1 MKKAYF
7 ILILL
12 FFRFTNIEAQITF
25 EKTYDFWHNS
35 SITGVYPQ
43 ADGYILCGRGY
54 EIPGPN
60 DVDYFNFI
68 IRTDIYGDT
77 IFTKTYKR
85 ANETSWDQPF
95 LVPDDDTAFYL
106 AYNSYSDPYLQ
117 KINLDGDTLW
127 TKSLPT
133 TSLIDYIRISDGNLI
148 FISYIDGGF
157 QISKT
162 DLEGGL
168 IWTNLVNA
176 TDTIYVSNKDV
187 FAIDTIF
194 TWPSSITSVI
204 EVPNGDYK
212 VSVNYSDGFGE
223 HHVSQFLFTVDSIG
237 KYLGKKRFSVQCP
250 GH

>member
-25 EKTYDFWHNS
+25 EKTYNFWHNS

-43 ADGYILCGRGY
+43 ADGYILCG
-54 EIPGPN
+54 
-60 DVDYFNFI
+60 
-68 IRTDIYGDT
+68 
-77 IFTKTYKR
+77 
-85 ANETSWDQPF
+85 
-95 LVPDDDTAFYL
+95 
-106 AYNSYSDPYLQ
+106 
-117 KINLDGDTLW
+117 
-127 TKSLPT
+127 
-133 TSLIDYIRISDGNLI
+133 
-148 FISYIDGGF
+148 
-157 QISKT
+157 
-162 DLEGGL
+162 
-168 IWTNLVNA
+168 
-176 TDTIYVSNKDV
+176 IYVSNKDV